1 MNSDVQM
8 QSPALQEL
16 TPIICGNCGS
26 AVPLVDAEIC
36 ACIYCGARVDIPA
49 DHRRGQEARRHLQNI
64 RKNAVEFLGRLGR
77 QPKRWEI
84 WLSLLPSWLFFA
96 MLLVITVTGFASF
109 LYSLEFMISR
119 VLGTN
124 FRDLLP
130 EIVVWPLYGGLMGV
144 FPVMALAF
152 FFLVRRRVFVARRLL
167 SVLAAGE
174 PVKPG
179 GPATCRR
186 CGAPFQTE
194 AGDLVAACDYCGTEN
209 FLNVPHDWLAA
220 TRRLTTASGRNVFW
234 AEREFDREMTS
245 ARTSLHNQLKL
256 YAVFLLFI
264 FGAFLSGDSSKIKA
278 WKDEAAQTPRNLLGI
293 CTEFPDAQTGSP
305 FKVHGAFRKYSDARA
320 FEYRI
325 ALRANEKMLVST
337 VASGVIKLRVEGRYD
352 RKAFR
357 LAAGRPVEF
366 KPAIGGWFNLYFAV
380 NNSDPLP
387 DVQVDLYD
395 R

>member
-1 MNSDVQM
+1 MNSDPQM
-8 QSPALQEL
+8 QSRALQEL

-36 ACIYCGARVDIPA
+36 ACIYCGASVDIPA
-49 DHRRGQEARRHLQNI
+49 DYRRGQEARRCLQNI
-64 RKNAVEFLGRLGR
+64 RKNAIEFLSRIGR

-96 MLLVITVTGFASF
+96 MLAVITVTGFLSF
-109 LYSLEFMISR
+109 LYYLEFMISCA
-119 VLGTN
+119 LGTN

-144 FPVMALAF
+144 FPVLALAF
-152 FFLVRRRVFVARRLL
+152 FFLVRRRVFVTRRLL

-194 AGDLVAACDYCGTEN
+194 PGELVAACDYCGTEN
-209 FLNVPHDWLAA
+209 FLNVPHDWLSA

-245 ARTSLHNQLKL
+245 SRTSLHNQLKF

-278 WKDEAAQTPRNLLGI
+278 WRDEVAKVPRNLLGI
-293 CTEFPDAQTGSP
+293 CSEFPDPQTGKP
-305 FKVHGAFRKYSDARA
+305 FRVHGVFRKYSDARA

-325 ALRANEKMLVST
+325 ALRANEKIVVST
-337 VASGVIKLRVEGRYD
+337 AAQAVIKLRIEGRYD
-352 RKAFR
+352 LKTFN

-366 KPAIGGWFNLYFAV
+366 KPVLGGWFNLQLAV
-380 NNSDPLP
+380 NNADPMP
-387 DVQVDLYD
+387 EVQFDLHK
-395 R
+395 